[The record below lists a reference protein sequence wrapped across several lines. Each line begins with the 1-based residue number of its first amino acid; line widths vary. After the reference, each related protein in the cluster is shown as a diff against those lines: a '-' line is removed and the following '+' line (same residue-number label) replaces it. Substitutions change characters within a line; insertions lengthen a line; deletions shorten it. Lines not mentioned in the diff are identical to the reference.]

1 MTKIV
6 GIDLGTTFSAIAHI
20 NENGVPELIPNEEG
34 DRLTPSVIFYDDG
47 EFIVGEYAKQN
58 ALAEPENTVEFIKRE
73 MGKPITEFSREFGG
87 KEYSPEEL
95 SAEILKTLKRGAES
109 KLAEQITDAVIT
121 VPAYFNDPERQA
133 TIRAGEIA
141 GLNVQRIINEPTA
154 AALSYGMHHSGDAA
168 TVLVFDLGGGTFD
181 VTVMEVT
188 GNEMKI
194 LATYGDH
201 RLGGKDWDDKII
213 VHTAKLFESEHGE
226 NPLTDLATYLEI
238 QARAIDA
245 KIQLSTLNSTTIITN
260 YAGKS
265 HQLQLTRQEYE
276 EMTTDL
282 VERCRSLVEV
292 VLHEVEL
299 AVDQIETVLL
309 VGGSTRLPMI
319 QNMLTEHFG
328 KSPDTSVNPDQA
340 VVFGAS
346 VMGEFIQSEERKKR
360 SFIGGAPT
368 VPKQSFGIMR
378 ISDVCSH
385 SLGMVVRDA
394 IGELKNSIIIPKNTN
409 IPCDISKDNFQ
420 TTSHNQTEFDVIVLQ
435 GPEGLSP
442 RDCPV
447 HDAFEVYDI
456 PPRPAG
462 ETRIKVTFKY
472 NADGVIEVEA
482 EDVKAKKVLPM
493 RPKAE
498 EIDWEALES
507 PGPVSMPMDIALAI
521 DCSGSMS
528 AGELDD
534 AKGAAARFLDNIDL
548 STHVG
553 LISFGGNEVEIEMEL
568 TQDFDKLREA
578 IDDLTTR
585 GTTPM
590 AKAITRTREELLT
603 DSQNVNVLILLT
615 DGYPDDGKATL
626 TAAERAKLQGIQII
640 AIGVGDGVDSDYL
653 EDLASTPEDYYFVE
667 ESVHLESTFTTIASR
682 LVTES
687 SGGTAGITRR

>member
-1 MTKIV
+1 MSKIV

-34 DRLTPSVIFYDDG
+34 DRLTPSVIFYDEG
-47 EFIVGEYAKQN
+47 EFVVGEYAKQN

-73 MGKPITEFSREFGG
+73 MGRPITEFSREFGG

-95 SAEILKTLKRGAES
+95 SAEILKTLKKDAES
-109 KLAEQITDAVIT
+109 KLDEQITDAVIT

-141 GLNVQRIINEPTA
+141 GLKVRRIINEPTA
-154 AALSYGMHHSGDAA
+154 AALSYGMHHSGDTA

-194 LATYGDH
+194 LATNGDH

-213 VHTAKLFESEHGE
+213 VHTAKLFESEHSE

-245 KIQLSTLNSTTIITN
+245 KIQLSTLNRATIITN

-265 HQLQLTRQEYE
+265 HSLQLTRREYE
-276 EMTTDL
+276 EMTVDL

-299 AVDQIETVLL
+299 TADQVDTVLL

-328 KSPDTSVNPDQA
+328 NPPDTSVNPDEA
-340 VVFGAS
+340 VVFGAT
-346 VMGEFIQSEERKKR
+346 VMGELIQSEERKKR

-378 ISDVCSH
+378 VSDVCSH
-385 SLGMVVRDA
+385 SLGMVVQDT

-435 GPEGLSP
+435 GPEELSP

-482 EDVKAKKVLPM
+482 EDVDKKKVLPM
-493 RPKAE
+493 RKKE
-498 EIDWEALES
+498 GEIDWDAYETPE
-507 PGPVSMPMDIALAI
+507 PVATPIDIALVI
-521 DCSGSMS
+521 DCSGSMYGDKLS
-528 AGELDD
+528 D
-534 AKGAAARFLDNIDL
+534 AKKAAIRFLDDIDP
-548 STHVG
+548 SFRVG
-553 LISFGGNEVEIEMEL
+553 LVSFQTQAKLEMTLTEDFSKLSQAINNLSAGGGNNDEGAIAIARDQVLVNSQNMKVL
-568 TQDFDKLREA
+568 VLLADGRPADMGAMLREA
-578 IDDLTTR
+578 DH
-585 GTTPM
+585 
-590 AKAITRTREELLT
+590 AKQQ
-603 DSQNVNVLILLT
+603 D
-615 DGYPDDGKATL
+615 
-626 TAAERAKLQGIQII
+626 IQLI
-640 AIGVGDGVDSDYL
+640 AIGVGDDVDSDL
-653 EDLASTPEDYYFVE
+653 LKQVASTPEDYYFVE